1 MNTNSKILSQSEISS
16 IIKTWKAAGEKIV
29 LTNGCFD
36 IFHYGHLCLL
46 HEAKK
51 FGTKLIVALNSD
63 LSVKELKGANRPI
76 NEELHRA
83 SLLAAL
89 EIVDAVVI
97 FEEATPEDLI
107 QNLKPNILV
116 KGGDYDVSQIAGA
129 NFVIEN
135 GGEVRIVPLV
145 KGFSTSKILSLLKR
159 E

>member
-16 IIKTWKAAGEKIV
+16 LIKTWKAVGEKIV

-36 IFHYGHLCLL
+36 IFHYGHLYLL
-46 HEAKK
+46 HEAQK

-63 LSVKELKGANRPI
+63 LSVKELKGASRPI

-97 FEEATPEDLI
+97 FEEETPENLI
-107 QNLKPNILV
+107 RNLKPNVLV

-135 GGEVRIVPLV
+135 GGEVKIVPLI
-145 KGFSTSKILSLLKR
+145 KGLSTSKILSLLKR